1 MSECGDMLFSIGEFS
16 RITGLTVKALRFY
29 HEEGLLAP
37 VHIDVQSGYR
47 YYGAHQAEAARAVKL
62 LRELEF
68 PVKEIREILASRGD
82 EEQVTAA
89 LERQKTALEQKIK
102 EHKKAVQALQEFIA
116 AERQGE
122 VMANM
127 VSEVQEKEVPAVLV
141 AGIRMKGQYSEVGP
155 LFGKLCRGAGGAAAG
170 PPMTLYYDMEYKE
183 TDADFE
189 ACVPLKRKKEI
200 AGADVR
206 ELCGGK
212 CVSLMHKG
220 PYEELH
226 GSYEKIMKY
235 LKEKG
240 YKVVAPPREI
250 YIKGPGM
257 IFRGNPK
264 KYITEIQFL
273 VEK

>member
-1 MSECGDMLFSIGEFS
+1 MLFAIGEFS

-29 HEEGLLAP
+29 HDEGILVPAE
-37 VHIDVQSGYR
+37 VDRVTGYR
-47 YYGAHQAEAARAVKL
+47 YYTAGQIDTARAVVL

-68 PVKEIREILASRGD
+68 PVKDIRELLAMQTN
-82 EEQVTAA
+82 EEGVVE
-89 LERQKTALEQKIK
+89 LLRRQKAVLEQKIRK
-102 EHKKAVQALQEFIA
+102 QKQAVHLLQNFIA
-116 AERQGE
+116 AERQDTT
-122 VMANM
+122 MAD
-127 VSEVQEKEVPAVLV
+127 VSQVEEKTVPPMLV
-141 AGIRMKGQYSEVGP
+141 AGIRTKGKYGDVGP
-155 LFGKLCRGAGGAAAG
+155 LFGKLCRGAGGAVGG

-189 ACVPLKRKKEI
+189 ACIPLKKKKDI

-212 CVSLMHKG
+212 CVALVHKG
-220 PYEELH
+220 AYDELH
-226 GSYEKIMKY
+226 GSYQRLMTYI
-235 LKEKG
+235 KEKG
-240 YKVVAPPREI
+240 YQVIAPPREI

-273 VEK
+273 VEG